1 MVQYSCTSGLV
12 HVTKGQSGALVPADL
27 NSIKYSW
34 LFVEIPDGG
43 MAIHSIVPRLF
54 LQYLGFFKVIWD
66 FETQLRLEIFE
77 KSLNGA
83 PLS

>member
-1 MVQYSCTSGLV
+1 MVQYSCRSGLV
-12 HVTKGQSGALVPADL
+12 HVTKGQSGAPVPADL

-34 LFVEIPDGG
+34 VFVEIPDGG

-54 LQYLGFFKVIWD
+54 LQYQGFFNGIWD
-66 FETQLRLEIFE
+66 FETQLRLEFFE
-77 KSLNGA
+77 KALNGA